1 MFGALDVGDGQQT
14 AAAQPAQRLFQRG
27 RLVTS
32 EEQDLAAFDLGG
44 ILQPAHSEAAA
55 VESFTA
61 HHLVQDFA
69 ERVLA
74 GNGLAVFPDSRGL
87 SPAAMQ
93 ALTRELKQFESIFLT
108 PQDTHNAFSARV
120 FTVEEE
126 LPFAGH
132 PILGAAALLHQLHGG
147 KSEAE
152 WLLQLPEKQVR
163 IVTRRHGKGLY
174 AEMDQGPAEFGQVLD
189 DAAADYFAA
198 AFGSERDRRFAAQV
212 VSTGLPYL
220 LLPVTATGLATA
232 KQRESLDDAL
242 AGIGAAFVFLMDVDA
257 REGRTWDPLGVV
269 EDVATGS
276 AAGPLAAWRV
286 VFSVLTRTSS
296 GAGRSMAASSSSRS
310 APKRCLN
317 SGRIQSGMLCLA
329 AGGISG

>member
-1 MFGALDVGDGQQT
+1 MEYWQVDV
-14 AAAQPAQRLFQRG
+14 
-27 RLVTS
+27 
-32 EEQDLAAFDLGG
+32 
-44 ILQPAHSEAAA
+44 
-55 VESFTA
+55 
-61 HHLVQDFA
+61 FA

-74 GNGLAVFPDSRGL
+74 GNGLAVFPDCRGL

-93 ALTRELKQFESIFLT
+93 ELTRELKQFESIFLA
-108 PQDTHNAFSARV
+108 PLDTHNAFSARV

-147 KSEAE
+147 RSDAE

-163 IVTRRHGKGLY
+163 IATRRHGKGFY

-189 DAAADYFAA
+189 DAAADTFAA
-198 AFGSERDRRFAAQV
+198 AFGSERDRRYPAQV

-220 LLPVTATGLATA
+220 LLPVTAAGLATA
-232 KQRESLDDAL
+232 KQRELLDDAL

-269 EDVATGS
+269 EDIATGS
-276 AAGPLAAWRV
+276 AAGPVAAWRV
-286 VFSVLTRTSS
+286 ALGLERPEQPFAL
-296 GAGRSMAASSSSRS
+296 AQGRFLGRPSRLDVCV
-310 APKRCLN
+310 A
-317 SGRIQSGMLCLA
+317 A
-329 AGGISG
+329 AGNVLVGGEVQLLAHARLLPPLAELG

>member
-1 MFGALDVGDGQQT
+1 MEYWQVDV
-14 AAAQPAQRLFQRG
+14 
-27 RLVTS
+27 
-32 EEQDLAAFDLGG
+32 
-44 ILQPAHSEAAA
+44 
-55 VESFTA
+55 
-61 HHLVQDFA
+61 FA

-163 IVTRRHGKGLY
+163 IVTRRHGKGFY

-220 LLPVTATGLATA
+220 LLPVTATGLASA
-232 KQRESLDDAL
+232 KQRELLDDAL
-242 AGIGAAFVFLMDVDA
+242 AGIGAAFVFLIEVDA

-269 EDVATGS
+269 EDIATGS
-276 AAGPLAAWRV
+276 AAGPVAAWMVEQGLEFHGQPFALSQGRFLGRPSRLDVCVDDDNRVKVGGKVQLLAQGRLLAAPAD
-286 VFSVLTRTSS
+286 L
-296 GAGRSMAASSSSRS
+296 G
-310 APKRCLN
+310 
-317 SGRIQSGMLCLA
+317 
-329 AGGISG
+329 

>member
-1 MFGALDVGDGQQT
+1 MEYWQVDV
-14 AAAQPAQRLFQRG
+14 
-27 RLVTS
+27 
-32 EEQDLAAFDLGG
+32 
-44 ILQPAHSEAAA
+44 
-55 VESFTA
+55 
-61 HHLVQDFA
+61 FA

-93 ALTRELKQFESIFLT
+93 ALTRELKQFESIFLA

-163 IVTRRHGKGLY
+163 IVTRRHGKGFY

-286 VFSVLTRTSS
+286 AQGLERREQPFALAQGRFLGRPSRLDVRVTASGNVLV
-296 GAGRSMAASSSSRS
+296 GGEVQ
-310 APKRCLN
+310 L
-317 SGRIQSGMLCLA
+317 LA
-329 AGGISG
+329 HARLLPPLAELG